1 MMTIATDK
9 RAAGRGSLALKIVLI
24 LGANAAIM
32 GLVTWW
38 IFALQPSGAY
48 RPGGLSETA
57 AGFVGVIHMSFGIVA
72 AAMRA
77 TARFEPN
84 AEFAEDLRREGRAL
98 LLGAV
103 ALIAA
108 GLALVVLSLA
118 GPDRPIAPLPG
129 AVAAIGLN
137 LFATIVAA
145 VRLRGMDEL
154 NRTMTRDAGYLAFY
168 WTSLFG
174 GTWAVL
180 AHLGYLRAPTPLDWL
195 TMINGFGFIAG
206 LVALGRRGGFD
217 APG

>member
-1 MMTIATDK
+1 MAIASEK
-9 RAAGRGSLALKIVLI
+9 SGPGRGSLALKIVLI
-24 LGANAAIM
+24 LGANAAII

-38 IFALQPSGAY
+38 IFALQAGSAY
-48 RPGGLSETA
+48 RPGGLSEAA
-57 AGFVGVIHMSFGIVA
+57 AGFAGLIHMAFGIVA

-77 TARFEPN
+77 TARFEPDP
-84 AEFAEDLRREGRAL
+84 EFAEDLRREGRAL

-108 GLALVVLSLA
+108 GLSLVLLSLA

-129 AVAAIGLN
+129 AVAVIGLST
-137 LFATIVAA
+137 FALIVAA

-154 NRTMTRDAGYLAFY
+154 NREVARDAGRLAFA

-180 AHLGYLRAPTPLDWL
+180 AHVGFLRAPAPLDWL
-195 TMINGFGFIAG
+195 TLMGGFSFVAG
-206 LVALGRRGGFD
+206 LVALARRGGFEQ
-217 APG
+217 P